1 MNVTP
6 CLRRHIQRGLLRPRH
21 ASPSAALPS
30 SSSAALTRRQNV
42 IVLSNSLTEIA
53 RKSVSCPSSPHIYSL
68 GASRSHEADVDLQ
81 RRRGEQQQQ
90 RRPFSASAA
99 ASPKEDYDSNS
110 NSSGGGAGGGSSGG

>member
-42 IVLSNSLTEIA
+42 IVLSNSLTEIT
-53 RKSVSCPSSPHIYSL
+53 RKSVSCPSSPQLFPL

-81 RRRGEQQQQ
+81 RRRGEQQH
-90 RRPFSASAA
+90 RLFSAAAA
-99 ASPKEDYDSNS
+99 ASPKEDNDSNS
-110 NSSGGGAGGGSSGG
+110 NA